1 MADAGAPLVEMRGIS
16 KSYGGVQALQEVD
29 LAAYRGEVHAL
40 VGDNAAGKSTLIK
53 ILAGAVPMDAGSIVF
68 DGREVRLRGP
78 RDAKVLG
85 IETVYQDLALAD
97 NLDVPAN
104 IFMGRELMRPGGLG
118 AFLDLRRME
127 EEARRLLARLK
138 INVPE
143 VRTPVRTMSG
153 GQRQCVAIARTV
165 YFNAQVV
172 ILDEPT
178 AALGVQETDKV
189 HALVREMRDQGIAVL
204 LVSHNLR
211 HVLDLCDRIT
221 VLKTGRLVGS
231 RRATETDAEDILRMI
246 VSGEAPPPPPG
257 RPTRAPASQPAD
269 RKLA

>member
-1 MADAGAPLVEMRGIS
+1 VSLPFVAMRRIS
-16 KSYGGVQALQEVD
+16 KTFGAVRALRRVDFEV
-29 LAAYRGEVHAL
+29 AHGEVVGL

-53 ILAGAVPMDAGSIVF
+53 ILAGAVPMDEGSIAF
-68 DGREVRLRGP
+68 EGREVRLRGP

-97 NLDVPAN
+97 NLDVPSN
-104 IFMGRELMRPGGLG
+104 IFMGRELMRPGGRG
-118 AFLDLRRME
+118 PFLDLRRME
-127 EEARRLLARLK
+127 REARALLARLK

-143 VRTPVRTMSG
+143 VRLPVRAMSG

-165 YFNAQVV
+165 YFNARVV

-178 AALGVQETDKV
+178 AALGVQETEKV
-189 HALVREMRDQGIAVL
+189 HALVREMRSQGLAVL

-221 VLKTGRLVGS
+221 VLKNGRLVGS
-231 RRATETDAEDILRMI
+231 RHASQTDSEDVLRMI
-246 VSGEAPPPPPG
+246 VSGDGATPRPRPSDPVASAAAG
-257 RPTRAPASQPAD
+257 R
-269 RKLA
+269 